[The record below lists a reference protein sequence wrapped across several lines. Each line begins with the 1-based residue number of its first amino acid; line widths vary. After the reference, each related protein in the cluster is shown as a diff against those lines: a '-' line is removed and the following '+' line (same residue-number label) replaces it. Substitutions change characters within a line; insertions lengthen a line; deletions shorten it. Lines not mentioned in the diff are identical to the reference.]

1 MQWPAGRTLGPSI
14 RAATDVAQEE
24 VTMKHL
30 AITCS
35 IGVMLV
41 AVAAPTASAEQAPPP
56 PSAMERLIRQEDARW
71 NDPRLGLAEKPSPQ
85 PSAVQRLV
93 RQEDARA
100 NDPRL
105 GVATGAPPSP
115 KAPTIQI
122 IAVNSFDWLSAGI
135 GGIASAAALL
145 VALGLWMVARS
156 HHPRRV

>member
-1 MQWPAGRTLGPSI
+1 
-14 RAATDVAQEE
+14 
-24 VTMKHL
+24 MKRL

-71 NDPRLGLAEKPSPQ
+71 NDPRLGLAEKPAPQ

-135 GGIASAAALL
+135 GGIASAAAL
-145 VALGLWMVARS
+145 RE
-156 HHPRRV
+156 RRVGTPPGLPLSLAHSRTRTRGVPRLGGNPPPRADHGDGA